1 MTGETKHA
9 VKENAFREFREGG
22 VAMLNDLGLPFKVE
36 DDWKSVAAAADYA
49 ARRANKDGERGTAQM
64 AVAMWMHGYL
74 ECKTMEK
81 MREAAQLIE
90 AETSA
95 K

>member
-1 MTGETKHA
+1 MTNETKHA
-9 VKENAFREFREGG
+9 VKTAAFKEFREGG

-36 DDWKSVAAAADYA
+36 DTWKSVAEAADYV
-49 ARRANKDGERGTAQM
+49 ARKANKTGERGTAQM

-90 AETSA
+90 MEKSA